1 VNFTPGTPTALNQK
15 AISQDRFQQDR
26 FQNAFRVAFLISRPV
41 QCATEHGARVVI
53 RHERESSSSL

>member
-15 AISQDRFQQDR
+15 AISQDRFQD
-26 FQNAFRVAFLISRPV
+26 AFRVAFLISRPV

-53 RHERESSSSL
+53 RHVRESSSSL